1 MSLIS
6 TYRKSDRHFIDLNT
20 HTKMFV
26 FPLIFGSSEKKK
38 SCTKDKESFIPT
50 ENIFF
55 LSRYRPREKTY
66 QKTFYYMSF
75 ASTKSW
81 NGVKRKQN
89 RTLVSSNNCF
99 KLQNLLESQA
109 SRYCRISTLSLAR
122 SLLKGKQALL
132 LGLIGYRL
140 MLSNNIPV
148 P

>member
-6 TYRKSDRHFIDLNT
+6 TYRKSDRHFIDVNT
-20 HTKMFV
+20 HKDV
-26 FPLIFGSSEKKK
+26 CFPSDLRLIRKKEVLHK
-38 SCTKDKESFIPT
+38 RQGKFHTHGKH
-50 ENIFF
+50 FF